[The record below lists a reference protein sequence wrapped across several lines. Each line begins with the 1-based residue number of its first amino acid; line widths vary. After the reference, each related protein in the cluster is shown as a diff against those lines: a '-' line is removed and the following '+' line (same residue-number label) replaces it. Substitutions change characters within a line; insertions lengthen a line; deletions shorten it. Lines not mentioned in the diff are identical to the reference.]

1 MARAGR
7 WHRRAPE
14 SGRRHQGREQPAP
27 LHREHPGC
35 DRAAHP
41 AAGLR
46 RTRTAPESAAD
57 LTTSCFPHR
66 ARGPGRPAQGQRRA
80 PSSPEEGR
88 QQPPPPA
95 AHPRLPARREAPG
108 HGDPGT
114 GLPPAGSAPD
124 AWTRTRS
131 PLPARGGRPP
141 RASARCAC
149 GCRKPPGHAVRR
161 HTSRQGWGRRGSA
174 TGAGAAGEWG
184 QWGPAARRGADDSRS
199 RPASCGGRAGQGSA
213 RSPSFWHGS
222 GRFRMEGRH
231 QGVLV
236 PLTGL
241 TVGIARRTGNF
252 TPSLRAMPY
261 ARAEPALS
269 RSTSAPP

>member
-27 LHREHPGC
+27 HTVNTPGR

-46 RTRTAPESAAD
+46 RTRTAPEPAAD

-66 ARGPGRPAQGQRRA
+66 ARGPGRPAQEQRRA

-95 AHPRLPARREAPG
+95 AHPPLHARRAAPG

-131 PLPARGGRPP
+131 PLPARGGRPRREPRRAVLAGATSP
-141 RASARCAC
+141 RATRCA
-149 GCRKPPGHAVRR
+149 GTRPARAGTDEAPAPAPAPAPE
-161 HTSRQGWGRRGSA
+161 RRGSGGSGGSGA
-174 TGAGAAGEWG
+174 LRRDAGQMTPAPARPVVVAGRDKVQPAPHRSGTGAGASGWK
-184 QWGPAARRGADDSRS
+184 ADTKVSWS
-199 RPASCGGRAGQGSA
+199 
-213 RSPSFWHGS
+213 H
-222 GRFRMEGRH
+222 
-231 QGVLV
+231 
-236 PLTGL
+236 
-241 TVGIARRTGNF
+241 
-252 TPSLRAMPY
+252 
-261 ARAEPALS
+261 
-269 RSTSAPP
+269 